1 MRTYDVFT
9 VPMPYLCRTYEYLCV
24 PMAQFLGVP
33 MPYLCRTYAVPM
45 RTYGVSMRYI
55 YGTHKTTKFA
65 SPDFEKARL
74 NAYTN
79 EKQEWRGVGI

>member
-1 MRTYDVFT
+1 
-9 VPMPYLCRTYEYLCV
+9 
-24 PMAQFLGVP
+24 
-33 MPYLCRTYAVPM
+33 
-45 RTYGVSMRYI
+45 MRYI